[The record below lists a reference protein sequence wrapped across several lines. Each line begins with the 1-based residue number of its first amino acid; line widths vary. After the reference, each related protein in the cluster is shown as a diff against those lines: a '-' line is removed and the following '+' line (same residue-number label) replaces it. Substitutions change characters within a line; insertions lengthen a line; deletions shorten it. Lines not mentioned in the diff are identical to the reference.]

1 MRPRTGTCR
10 HKSAP
15 PPLSETMHP
24 ATEKG
29 RNRKKFMP
37 VYCLHVCVSKD
48 MIVLDLG
55 GGGLAVE
62 RTSRESIR
70 RTPPSPPCRSHPVHY
85 RWPELLA
92 QLHGH
97 IFNTEEEQHKPH
109 RWVYAEPL
117 HILRTNL
124 KRYCIAVMWTRNKR
138 PITK

>member
-1 MRPRTGTCR
+1 
-10 HKSAP
+10 
-15 PPLSETMHP
+15 
-24 ATEKG
+24 
-29 RNRKKFMP
+29 
-37 VYCLHVCVSKD
+37 

-124 KRYCIAVMWTRNKR
+124 KGTV
-138 PITK
+138 

>member
-1 MRPRTGTCR
+1 
-10 HKSAP
+10 
-15 PPLSETMHP
+15 
-24 ATEKG
+24 
-29 RNRKKFMP
+29 
-37 VYCLHVCVSKD
+37 

-55 GGGLAVE
+55 GGGSRC
-62 RTSRESIR
+62 RTDLMGEHSENA
-70 RTPPSPPCRSHPVHY
+70 TQPPPCRSHPVHY

-124 KRYCIAVMWTRNKR
+124 KGTV
-138 PITK
+138 